1 MYHVSSFLGTDES
14 DVLGLLRYA
23 NEKAGETVRIVTLIE
38 NTSSRPDITP
48 RHGLS
53 LYIETNGTKILFDM
67 GQDET
72 LLHNARHLG
81 IDLSKVDIAVLSHG
95 HYDHGGGLT
104 AFLRINQ
111 KAPVYI
117 HTDAFGQYYNGTQKY
132 IGLDPALREEKRLIF
147 TNGTVSIKP
156 GLVLFDCNDLGWQSN
171 AWGLNRKADMRF
183 CPDDFRHEQYLQ
195 IREGEKQILI
205 SGCSHKGIDNIASYF
220 QPDVLIGGFH
230 LSKEEDFLELEK
242 TASSLLAGRT
252 RYYTGHCTGEKQYQF
267 STFLKHLSSEA
278 LVLTYAGIHGV
289 TRDVEKKFNQILSI
303 RKRIAANKRIDIY
316 EVTPEMVHEVKPD
329 YSARDIKAVFDYL
342 DGRISVEKML
352 EEDGMEGEA
361 FEDPNG
367 EGPDLKN
374 DVMDINVQKL
384 FDLFLDRMSDLEKF
398 FALIEIGCSDK
409 YATMTVSQFSVD
421 QTFLN
426 IVAADK
432 KYAKNIQ
439 TGDVVI
445 KRPNRQAY
453 TDRDVEL
460 KDVKFVG
467 RNVVR
472 YQREQT
478 KLRWKKLKDVLTEDD
493 IMGNKS
499 VEYFQQK
506 WEELIKKYE
515 NLC

>member
-1 MYHVSSFLGTDES
+1 MCGIVREYTPYDCMWPVRDEDHIPETGEVFYSQVTSDEKIHMIKREFRKDDAGHIYSEYKVRMPGSSEVKIFS
-14 DVLGLLRYA
+14 DY
-23 NEKAGETVRIVTLIE
+23 
-38 NTSSRPDITP
+38 
-48 RHGLS
+48 GLS
-53 LYIETNGTKILFDM
+53 
-67 GQDET
+67 
-72 LLHNARHLG
+72 
-81 IDLSKVDIAVLSHG
+81 
-95 HYDHGGGLT
+95 
-104 AFLRINQ
+104 
-111 KAPVYI
+111 
-117 HTDAFGQYYNGTQKY
+117 
-132 IGLDPALREEKRLIF
+132 REQWK
-147 TNGTVSIKP
+147 
-156 GLVLFDCNDLGWQSN
+156 
-171 AWGLNRKADMRF
+171 
-183 CPDDFRHEQYLQ
+183 
-195 IREGEKQILI
+195 KQIPAML
-205 SGCSHKGIDNIASYF
+205 
-220 QPDVLIGGFH
+220 
-230 LSKEEDFLELEK
+230 KEAGLENGQK
-242 TASSLLAGRT
+242 TAVVQSEERFKK
-252 RYYTGHCTGEKQYQF
+252 YQEYGEKQYQF

-303 RKRIAANKRIDIY
+303 RKRIAATKRIDIY
-316 EVTPEMVHEVKPD
+316 EVTPEMVHELKPD
-329 YSARDIKAVFDYL
+329 YSVRDIKAVFDYL

-367 EGPDLKN
+367 EAPDLKN
-374 DVMDINVQKL
+374 DIMDINVQKL

-409 YATMTVSQFSVD
+409 YATMTASQFSVD

-467 RNVVR
+467 GNVVR

-478 KLRWKKLKDVLTEDD
+478 KLRWKKLKEVLTEDD
-493 IMGNKS
+493 ILGNKS
-499 VEYFQQK
+499 VEYFMEK
-506 WEELIKKYE
+506 WEELLDKYSE
-515 NLC
+515 